1 MRILRCV
8 KYEIKKIALNR
19 WFYVG
24 MLVMAILQAVAY
36 WSVNYAISKS
46 LIDSG
51 SNTQGIIIT
60 GMSGIQ
66 EAFNMSG
73 YAQVIAVVISAY
85 ISSDFSNGILKNELL
100 SESSRSEAFVS
111 KYLSAIFASDVIAML
126 TMGWGFVIA
135 SAIGGIGK
143 AACDAVAL
151 NVVTQILAM
160 NGYIS
165 IYFFVAVLVK
175 KILPTV
181 IINLFLPT
189 VVAAV
194 LTLLEKVF
202 NVRVYRIWL
211 DSLISD
217 LIQATTKGVNYGLYI
232 SVALIYCTIFGTASI
247 VLTRK
252 VEV

>member
-8 KYEIKKIALNR
+8 KYEIRKIVLNR

-24 MLVMAILQAVAY
+24 ILVMAVLQIITY

-46 LIDSG
+46 LIDSA
-51 SNTQGIIIT
+51 SDNSYVIT
-60 GMSGIQ
+60 GMLGIQ

-73 YAQVIAVVISAY
+73 FAQVIAVVISAY
-85 ISSDFSNGILKNELL
+85 ICSDFSNGILKNELV
-100 SESSRSEAFVS
+100 SESGRRNAFGA
-111 KYLSAIFASDVIAML
+111 KYIAAIIVTDVTALLM
-126 TMGWGFVIA
+126 MWWGFIIA
-135 SAIGGIGK
+135 SVIWGIGE
-143 AACDAVAL
+143 AVCNSIVL
-151 NVVTQILAM
+151 NVITQIFVM

-165 IYFFVAVLVK
+165 IYFLVAVLFK

-189 VVAAV
+189 VVVAV
-194 LTLLEKVF
+194 MKLFEKVF
-202 NVRVYRIWL
+202 NVHVYKIWL

-217 LIQATTKGVNYGLYI
+217 LIQATTNDVNYGLYI
-232 SVALIYCTIFGTASI
+232 FIALVYCAVFGTASI
-247 VLTRK
+247 ALTRK